1 MWEWILKE
9 WVNGGRSRMLD
20 QAKFIDLDSLRRESA
35 FNVAVY
41 FFGWLKH
48 ETKGGP

>member
-35 FNVAVY
+35 FNVAV
-41 FFGWLKH
+41 W
-48 ETKGGP
+48 